1 MNEFE
6 NSIHNCLAGD
16 EELTAIST
24 RFFNILQEEE
34 SELLIENFDDE
45 QIFQQIEVNRFFNM
59 QKNLFIIRSIYTPK
73 MLLASRTSLTAWKL
87 NQTLRQKTKRGLKE
101 FLKRLKLIKL

>member
-1 MNEFE
+1 MDEFE

-45 QIFQQIEVNRFFNM
+45 QIFQQIEV
-59 QKNLFIIRSIYTPK
+59 
-73 MLLASRTSLTAWKL
+73 
-87 NQTLRQKTKRGLKE
+87 
-101 FLKRLKLIKL
+101 KRLIII

>member
-1 MNEFE
+1 MDEFE

-34 SELLIENFDDE
+34 SELLIENFDYE
-45 QIFQQIEVNRFFNM
+45 QIFQQIEV
-59 QKNLFIIRSIYTPK
+59 
-73 MLLASRTSLTAWKL
+73 
-87 NQTLRQKTKRGLKE
+87 KR
-101 FLKRLKLIKL
+101 

>member
-1 MNEFE
+1 MDEFE

-45 QIFQQIEVNRFFNM
+45 QIFQQIEVNSFYNILCE
-59 QKNLFIIRSIYTPK
+59 KIKFISVAFIHQRCS
-73 MLLASRTSLTAWKL
+73 
-87 NQTLRQKTKRGLKE
+87 
-101 FLKRLKLIKL
+101 